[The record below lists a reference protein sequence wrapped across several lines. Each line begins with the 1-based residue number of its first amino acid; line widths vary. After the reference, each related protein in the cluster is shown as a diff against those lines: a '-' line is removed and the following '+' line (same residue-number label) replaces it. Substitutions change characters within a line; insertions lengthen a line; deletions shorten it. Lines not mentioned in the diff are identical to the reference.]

1 MIPYLLFYKIVQLF
15 IFMLLGFL
23 IVKLKLLKSEDAAV
37 LSKISIYILMPAAII
52 SAYDVEVTEAISSGL
67 VLAFGAAFL
76 IHLLLLLVDLIYKKT
91 LRPSGAERASAVYS
105 NAGNIIIPLVSFIL
119 GSEWIIYTTA
129 FLSVQLLFLFTHGE
143 RLFKEDKSIS
153 IKKIILNPNI
163 LAIAAGLIMIL
174 SSLRLPSIVGEVAD
188 ALGSMV
194 GTVGMLIAGMAM
206 ASVDFGAVFKT
217 KSVYICSAVR
227 MLVCPLLVFV
237 LLKGILALPFLS
249 IENAESILLISYL
262 AAMTPAAATITQ
274 FSKLYKSGEDISVSI
289 NALTT
294 LLGILTM
301 PLFVMLFQL

>member
-119 GSEWIIYTTA
+119 GSEWITYTTV

-217 KSVYICSAVR
+217 KGVYICSAVR